1 MSVVGRI
8 WYECKIKLMNRE
20 FGIKV
25 VKLMAWVALGFAVGC
40 HLWAANRGLEM
51 TDEASYL
58 LIALDPWHT
67 WGHGTFQIGR
77 AHV

>member
-1 MSVVGRI
+1 
-8 WYECKIKLMNRE
+8 MNRE
-20 FGIKV
+20 LGVRVAKV
-25 VKLMAWVALGFAVGC
+25 TAWAALAFAVAC

-67 WGHGTFQIGR
+67 WGHGTFHGFLLRPLYILGDFMLIGS
-77 AHV
+77 